1 MKWIIAAA
9 ATVVLAATLARRAQ
23 AATGGASAPLW
34 TGLSDDVLAWLEPRE
49 EPVEQLPS
57 LLETAIVN
65 ATPSTHIPPSVAPA
79 TQGANLAAF
88 LSMIRFAEGT
98 EGRGDPYRICYGY
111 RHTIG
116 NLAEHPAVSGEWRG
130 ERLPDG
136 MCTAAGFGPGC
147 VSTAAGAYQI
157 IKPTWLALRS
167 SLNLTSFGPA
177 AQDACAVE
185 LIRQRGALNDVYAG
199 RFNDAVRKVAPV
211 WASMPG
217 AGYAQPERKLTILA
231 DAYRSAG
238 GTIEA

>member
-1 MKWIIAAA
+1 MKWIAAA
-9 ATVVLAATLARRAQ
+9 AITVVLAATLARRAQ

-34 TGLSDDVLAWLEPRE
+34 AGLSDDVLAWATPRE

-57 LLETAIVN
+57 LIESAIVN
-65 ATPSTHIPPSVAPA
+65 ATPSTHIAPSTAPA

-88 LSMIRFAEGT
+88 LAMIRFAEGT
-98 EGRGDPYRICYGY
+98 EGRGDPYRVCYGY
-111 RHTIG
+111 RHTIS
-116 NLAEHPAVSGEWRG
+116 NLGEHPAVSGEWRG
-130 ERLPDG
+130 ARLPDSF
-136 MCTAAGFGPGC
+136 CAAAGLGPGC

-157 IKPTWLALRS
+157 IKPTWLSLRA
-167 SLNLTSFGPA
+167 SLNLSNFGPA

-199 RFNDAVRKVAPV
+199 RFADAVRKVAPV

-231 DAYRSAG
+231 DAYREAG
-238 GTIEA
+238 GSIEA